1 MRSRKMTTMAYRFEN
16 RAQDKGKAFGQV
28 NTLLFPKSAKFQG
41 FSTSVWKF
49 REGGNMTRLEM
60 LETEDTARGKAEV
73 LLTLFCEAKK
83 NTDCPH
89 DCALCTK
96 EIEDYLSEEL

>member
-1 MRSRKMTTMAYRFEN
+1 MK
-16 RAQDKGKAFGQV
+16 
-28 NTLLFPKSAKFQG
+28 
-41 FSTSVWKF
+41 
-49 REGGNMTRLEM
+49 RLEM
-60 LETEDTARGKAEV
+60 LEKEDTTRGKAEV
-73 LLTLFCEAKK
+73 LLTLVCEQKK